1 MLLLRCD
8 NYALNAIL
16 HKYILS
22 LALNWS
28 TLGFFLT
35 WSGRLF
41 HCFGPATKKLLLAKV
56 FLLVLGT
63 ISLIYML
70 LDLSP
75 CL

>member
-8 NYALNAIL
+8 NYALSALLN
-16 HKYILS
+16 KYVLS

-28 TLGFFLT
+28 TLGLFLT

-41 HCFGPATKKLLLAKV
+41 HCFGPATKKLISAKV
-56 FLLVLGT
+56 FILVLGT
-63 ISLIYML
+63 MSLLYVL